1 MESSIFYFF
10 ALSSY
15 GLMYPLTKIK
25 LDDYEPN
32 SFIHP
37 LWETEAKMAMKV
49 YLSTKATYNE
59 NFLKS
64 EFTFQ
69 GEENRPEEI
78 VLLWE
83 ESINTAASLSK
94 TFLISSLDCIGN
106 DSCSAAA
113 ADDDDDN
120 KHADPSLTFAKEWLD
135 AQDKARLEDDGSILS
150 TIQSAAGQGIEST
163 SILLTVGQGIAKKLN
178 SLMVTLGL
186 VDDATTTQQ
195 ESEKSGVLARSNV
208 HLPASSPIWSNLMN
222 NSTIYV
228 HVVLVR
234 EKFYLTKEEETTYQ
248 EARMALGQA
257 YESHSLLLGKVDLVK
272 YDTPTHLGKP
282 NRILLWDLEFLFRKY
297 VLRSAGQER
306 PPWDMEV
313 TKPEYFAAYQQI
325 QEMKAQG
332 RGYPYWKPE
341 VAVKYL
347 IDEESY
353 PMDIAQSSGM
363 VSVLL
368 FLCLLIV
375 YCFCV

>member
-1 MESSIFYFF
+1 
-10 ALSSY
+10 
-15 GLMYPLTKIK
+15 MYPLTKVN
-25 LDDYEPN
+25 LDDFEPN
-32 SFIHP
+32 SFINP

-49 YLSTKATYNE
+49 YLSTKANYDGS
-59 NFLKS
+59 FVKS
-64 EFTFQ
+64 EFEA
-69 GEENRPEEI
+69 GEKGTENI

-83 ESINTAASLSK
+83 ESINAASLSK
-94 TFLISSLDCIGN
+94 TFLISSRDCIEN
-106 DSCSAAA
+106 DGCN
-113 ADDDDDN
+113 DDENARDDS
-120 KHADPSLTFAKEWLD
+120 SLNFAREWLD
-135 AQDKARLEDDGSILS
+135 AQDKALLEDDGSIIS

-163 SILLTVGQGIAKKLN
+163 SILLTVGQGISRKLN

-186 VDDATTTQQ
+186 VDDTTAK
-195 ESEKSGVLARSNV
+195 EDENDNDGVLARSNV

-234 EKFYLTKEEETTYQ
+234 ERYYVDKAEATYQ
-248 EARMALGQA
+248 DAYTAIEQA
-257 YESHSLLLGKVDLVK
+257 VDSHSLLLGKVDLVK

-282 NRILLWDLEFLFRKY
+282 NRILLWDLDYLFRKY
-297 VLRSAGQER
+297 VLRDQSFAQKR

-325 QEMKAQG
+325 QEMKAEG

-353 PMDIAQSSGM
+353 PMDIAHSSGM
-363 VSVLL
+363 VSTLL
-368 FLCLLIV
+368 FRMPSNFLRMDMLTNEKIEPYPSL
-375 YCFCV
+375 

>member
-1 MESSIFYFF
+1 
-10 ALSSY
+10 
-15 GLMYPLTKIK
+15 MYPLTKIN

-49 YLSTKATYNE
+49 YLSTNATYNE

-64 EFTFQ
+64 EFEFE

-106 DSCSAAA
+106 DSCSA
-113 ADDDDDN
+113 DEDDN
-120 KHADPSLTFAKEWLD
+120 THSDPSLAFAKEWLD
-135 AQDKARLEDDGSILS
+135 AQDKALLEDDGSILS

-234 EKFYLTKEEETTYQ
+234 EKFYLTKEQETTYM
-248 EARMALGQA
+248 EARKALGEA

-282 NRILLWDLEFLFRKY
+282 NRILLWDLDYLFRKY

-332 RGYPYWKPE
+332 MGYPYWKPE

-353 PMDIAQSSGM
+353 PIDIAHSSRM

-375 YCFCV
+375 YCFCARRRATKS